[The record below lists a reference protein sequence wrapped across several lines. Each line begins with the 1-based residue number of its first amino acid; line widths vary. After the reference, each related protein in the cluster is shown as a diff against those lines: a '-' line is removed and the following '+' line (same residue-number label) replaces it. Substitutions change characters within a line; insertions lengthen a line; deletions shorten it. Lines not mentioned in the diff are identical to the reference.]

1 MNEYTLYDPA
11 TGVILK
17 TFSFQNADFIDQQD
31 IGNAVL
37 IEGLYGPEDF
47 WINDGQPEQRQDAA
61 LSIPDSVNIGD
72 DLSFTLPANTFFEIG
87 GTRYSGEVTL
97 PTNVV
102 TIHYINLQGAY
113 RGSYAVFVKSY
124 VENRVAAYPSY
135 GDQFDYIYHNGYDAW
150 YQMITDIKN
159 HYPKPS

>member
-1 MNEYTLYDPA
+1 MNEYTVYDPA

-47 WINDGQPEQRQDAA
+47 WINGGQPEQRQDAT

-87 GTRYSGEVTL
+87 GVRYSGTVTL
-97 PTNVV
+97 PTNAV

-113 RGSYAVFVKSY
+113 RGSYSVFVKSY
-124 VENRVAAYPSY
+124 VENRVAVYPSY
-135 GDQFDYIYHNGYDAW
+135 GDQFDYIYHNGYEAW

-159 HYPKPS
+159 QYPKPS

>member
-1 MNEYTLYDPA
+1 MNEYTVYDPA

-37 IEGLYGPEDF
+37 IEGLYGAEDF
-47 WINDGQPEQRQDAA
+47 WINNGKPEQRQDAT

-72 DLSFTLPANTFFEIG
+72 NLSFTLPANTFFEVG
-87 GTRYSGEVTL
+87 GIRYFGEVTL

-113 RGSYAVFVKSY
+113 RGSYSVFVKSY

-135 GDQFDYIYHNGYDAW
+135 GDQFDYIYHNGYEAW

-159 HYPKPS
+159 QYPKPS